1 MGRRRAHA
9 DADIGVRKRAASV
22 VAVEPTRVL
31 KIPVASYRATLQEF
45 RAREAARR
53 ISFLQGVSACRGLRT
68 SVRRGGYKG
77 GRGMLFLQGVSA
89 CRGLRTSVKGWGLG
103 FGVEGG
109 GAYCSCRGVCVKGAA
124 HGVVGVGVL
133 L

>member
-68 SVRRGGYKG
+68 SV
-77 GRGMLFLQGVSA
+77 
-89 CRGLRTSVKGWGLG
+89 KGWGLG